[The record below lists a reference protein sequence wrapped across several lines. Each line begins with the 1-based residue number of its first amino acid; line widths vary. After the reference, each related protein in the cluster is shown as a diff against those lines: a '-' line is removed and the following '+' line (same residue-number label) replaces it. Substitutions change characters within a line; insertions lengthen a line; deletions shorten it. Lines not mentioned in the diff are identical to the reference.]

1 MKILGTKTA
10 LLHAMEHLKITDRKV
25 FKTWR
30 LEEQAYLEGLS
41 AEPMI
46 ETLEMEYYQYL
57 VRLDAIEYVLLNLWA
72 IVALTD
78 A

>member
-1 MKILGTKTA
+1 MK
-10 LLHAMEHLKITDRKV
+10 HLKITDRKV
-25 FKTWR
+25 FETWR
-30 LEEQAYLEGLS
+30 SEKQAYLEGLS

-57 VRLDAIEYVLLNLWA
+57 VRLDAIEYMLLNLWA

-78 A
+78 T